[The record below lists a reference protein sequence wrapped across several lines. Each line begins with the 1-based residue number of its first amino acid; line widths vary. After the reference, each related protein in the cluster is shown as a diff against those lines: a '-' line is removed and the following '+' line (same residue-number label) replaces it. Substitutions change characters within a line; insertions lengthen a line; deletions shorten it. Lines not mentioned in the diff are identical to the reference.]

1 MASFLDYYALSFNPF
16 DKQCLKEKDGFM
28 SSDFRQMTSR
38 LEYLKNVRG
47 IGVFTA
53 RPGMGK
59 TFGLRCF
66 AKSLVP
72 NKDHMEYICLS
83 TVSVAEF
90 YRELCEILG
99 VSLRG
104 GKPGRFKAIQEQI
117 EYLYREKRQ
126 PLILAV
132 DEAQFLNTAILND
145 IRMIMNY
152 GYDSLNCFTLILC
165 GESHL
170 NNTLRKPVHEALRQR
185 ITVHYDFAG
194 CRRRAFDHHRSR
206 DGFRQQPLPGQSA
219 HHRQHHDGCP
229 HDRGTD
235 GPLRDRPGCYPF
247 CCKQPESWMML
258 YVRLHSIMRP
268 VFCCNVA
275 G

>member
-1 MASFLDYYALSFNPF
+1 MAAFLDYYALSFNPF
-16 DKQCLKEKDGFM
+16 DKQCIKEKDGFM
-28 SSDFRQMTSR
+28 SSDFKQMTSR

-47 IGVFTA
+47 IGVFTS

-59 TFGLRCF
+59 TFALRCF

-132 DEAQFLNTAILND
+132 VEAQFLNTAILND
-145 IRMIMNY
+145 IRMLMNY

-170 NNTLRKPVHEALRQR
+170 NSTLRKPVHEALRQR
-185 ITVHYDFAG
+185 ITVHYDFTG
-194 CRRRAFDHHRSR
+194 LSD
-206 DGFRQQPLPGQSA
+206 
-219 HHRQHHDGCP
+219 
-229 HDRGTD
+229 TEV
-235 GPLRDRPGCYPF
+235 
-247 CCKQPESWMML
+247 PE
-258 YVRLHSIMRP
+258 YVRHKISI
-268 VFCCNVA
+268 A
-275 G
+275 GGAPSIITEAAMASVNSLSQGNPRIIDNIMTDALTIGAQKDRSVIDPEVILSAVNNQNLG

>member
-152 GYDSLNCFTLILC
+152 GYDSLNCFTLILVRP
-165 GESHL
+165 SQDL
-170 NNTLRKPVHEALRQR
+170 
-185 ITVHYDFAG
+185 G

-219 HHRQHHDGCP
+219 NHRQHHDGFP

-235 GPLRDRPGCYPF
+235 GPLRDRPGCDPIR
-247 CCKQPESWMML
+247 CKQPESWVML
-258 YVRLHSIMRP
+258 YVRLHRIMRP
-268 VFCCNVA
+268 DFCCNA
-275 G
+275 AE

>member
-1 MASFLDYYALSFNPF
+1 MAAFLDYYALSFNPF
-16 DKQCLKEKDGFM
+16 DKQCIKEKDGFM
-28 SSDFRQMTSR
+28 SSDFKQMTSR

-47 IGVFTA
+47 IGVFTS

-59 TFGLRCF
+59 TFALRCF

-145 IRMIMNY
+145 IRMLMNY

-170 NNTLRKPVHEALRQR
+170 NSTLRIITEAAMASVNSLSQGNPR
-185 ITVHYDFAG
+185 IIDNIMTDALTIG
-194 CRRRAFDHHRSR
+194 AQKDRSVI
-206 DGFRQQPLPGQSA
+206 DPEVILSA
-219 HHRQHHDGCP
+219 VNNQNLG
-229 HDRGTD
+229 
-235 GPLRDRPGCYPF
+235 
-247 CCKQPESWMML
+247 
-258 YVRLHSIMRP
+258 
-268 VFCCNVA
+268 
-275 G
+275 

>member
-1 MASFLDYYALSFNPF
+1 MAAFLDYYALSFNPF
-16 DKQCLKEKDGFM
+16 DKQCIKEKDGFM
-28 SSDFRQMTSR
+28 SSDFKQMTSR
-38 LEYLKNVRG
+38 
-47 IGVFTA
+47 
-53 RPGMGK
+53 
-59 TFGLRCF
+59 
-66 AKSLVP
+66 KSLVP

-145 IRMIMNY
+145 IRMLMNY

-170 NNTLRKPVHEALRQR
+170 NSTLKPVHEALRQR
-185 ITVHYDFAG
+185 ITVHYDFTG
-194 CRRRAFDHHRSR
+194 LSD
-206 DGFRQQPLPGQSA
+206 
-219 HHRQHHDGCP
+219 
-229 HDRGTD
+229 TEV
-235 GPLRDRPGCYPF
+235 
-247 CCKQPESWMML
+247 PE
-258 YVRLHSIMRP
+258 YVRHKISI
-268 VFCCNVA
+268 A
-275 G
+275 GGAPSIITEAAMASVNSLSQGNPRIIDNIMTDALTIGAQKDRSVIDPEVILSAVNNQNLG

>member
-1 MASFLDYYALSFNPF
+1 
-16 DKQCLKEKDGFM
+16 
-28 SSDFRQMTSR
+28 MTSR

-47 IGVFTA
+47 IGVFTS

-59 TFGLRCF
+59 TFALRCF

-132 DEAQFLNTAILND
+132 DEA
-145 IRMIMNY
+145 RMLMNY

-170 NNTLRKPVHEALRQR
+170 NSTLRKPVHEALRQR
-185 ITVHYDFAG
+185 ITVHYDFTG
-194 CRRRAFDHHRSR
+194 LSD
-206 DGFRQQPLPGQSA
+206 
-219 HHRQHHDGCP
+219 
-229 HDRGTD
+229 TEV
-235 GPLRDRPGCYPF
+235 
-247 CCKQPESWMML
+247 PE
-258 YVRLHSIMRP
+258 YVRHKISI
-268 VFCCNVA
+268 A
-275 G
+275 GGAPSIITEAAMASVNSLSQGNPRIIDNIMTDALTIGAQKDRSVIDPEVILSAVNNQNLG

>member
-1 MASFLDYYALSFNPF
+1 MAAFLDYYALSFNPF
-16 DKQCLKEKDGFM
+16 DKQCIKEKDGFM
-28 SSDFRQMTSR
+28 SSDFKQMTSR

-47 IGVFTA
+47 IGVFTS

-59 TFGLRCF
+59 TFALRCF

-145 IRMIMNY
+145 IRMLMNY

-170 NNTLRKPVHEALRQR
+170 NSTLRKPVHEALRQM
-185 ITVHYDFAG
+185 AG
-194 CRRRAFDHHRSR
+194 
-206 DGFRQQPLPGQSA
+206 
-219 HHRQHHDGCP
+219 
-229 HDRGTD
+229 
-235 GPLRDRPGCYPF
+235 
-247 CCKQPESWMML
+247 
-258 YVRLHSIMRP
+258 
-268 VFCCNVA
+268 
-275 G
+275 